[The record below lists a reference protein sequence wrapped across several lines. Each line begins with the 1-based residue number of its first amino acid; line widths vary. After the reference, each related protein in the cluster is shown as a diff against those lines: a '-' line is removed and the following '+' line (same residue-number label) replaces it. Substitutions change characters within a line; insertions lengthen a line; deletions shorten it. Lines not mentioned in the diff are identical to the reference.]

1 MKRVFISILVTAL
14 VTQSTMASDFAT
26 QVMNATFKLFHPDS
40 TATCFF
46 VRLHAQYVH
55 GTLEAAVK

>member
-26 QVMNATFKLFHPDS
+26 QVMNATFK
-40 TATCFF
+40 
-46 VRLHAQYVH
+46 
-55 GTLEAAVK
+55 